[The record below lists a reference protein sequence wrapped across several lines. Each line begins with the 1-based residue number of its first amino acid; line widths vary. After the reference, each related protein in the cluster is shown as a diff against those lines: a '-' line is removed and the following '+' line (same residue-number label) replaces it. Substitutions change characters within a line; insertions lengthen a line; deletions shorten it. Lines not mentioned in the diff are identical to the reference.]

1 MITTMALAFAL
12 TGPGSLADTLPV
24 VTLRE
29 ALQQAVQLDPD
40 YVQSLGFLHN
50 AESARRTALLVFV
63 LPTVTASADYSQ
75 LSTKQFNIGTG
86 SAANATAR
94 ASIDARYE
102 LFTGGRK
109 LADAKRTAAD
119 LESTQAGELGARF
132 AAALEVERD
141 YYTVLGSR
149 ELDDVA
155 RQRLTRAR
163 EALVT
168 ARARVVSGA
177 TVQSDSLQ
185 VLLEV
190 QRAEVEVLRSGARLV
205 VARLQLGRRIGRSSP
220 VDAAPLDSLP
230 PPTLPLSL
238 DDAVMQAVAQGPSW
252 RQARAN
258 EHSANLQIRSRQG
271 SYFPT
276 VTLTG
281 SLGKFDDKFFPTE
294 TTRRSVGFSISLPVW
309 DGGQRELAIA
319 RLKSSRDV
327 TRAIREDLE
336 RAARRDVT
344 EAYSNFDVSRQ
355 AFAISLTGVSVAIE
369 ILRVQ
374 QSRYRAGAGTVLELL
389 DAQSQLVLAQ
399 ADLVQARYGVRL
411 ARAALEAMLGHRL
424 TNDTDRSTP

>member
-1 MITTMALAFAL
+1 MINALLLLAALA
-12 TGPGSLADTLPV
+12 GPGSRDTLPV

-29 ALQQAVQLDPD
+29 ALQQAVRLDPD
-40 YVQSLGFLHN
+40 YVRALGLLNN
-50 AESARRTALLVFV
+50 AESARRTALLVFL
-63 LPTVTASADYSQ
+63 LPTIAASADYSQ
-75 LSTKQFNIGTG
+75 LSTQQFNIGTG
-86 SAANATAR
+86 SAANATGR

-109 LADAKRTAAD
+109 FADAKRATAD

-132 AAALEVERD
+132 AVALEVERD
-141 YYTVLGSR
+141 YYGVLGAR
-149 ELDDVA
+149 ELYDVA
-155 RQRLTRAR
+155 QQRLTRAR

-190 QRAEVEVLRSGARLV
+190 QRAEIGVLRSDATMV
-205 VARLQLGRRIGRSSP
+205 VAQLQLGRRIGRGTP
-220 VDAAPLDSLP
+220 VDAAPLDSLLP
-230 PPTLPLSL
+230 PPLPLSL
-238 DDAVMQAVAQGPSW
+238 DAAVMQAVAQGPSW

-258 EHSANLQIRSRQG
+258 EHSANLQIRARQG
-271 SYFPT
+271 SYFPS
-276 VTLTG
+276 VTLIG
-281 SLGKFDDKFFPTE
+281 SLGKFDDKFFPTQ
-294 TTRRSVGFSISLPVW
+294 TTRRSVGFSLSLPIW

-319 RLKSSRDV
+319 RLQSSRDV
-327 TRAIREDLE
+327 ARAIREDLE

-344 EAYSNFDVSRQ
+344 EAYTTYDVSRR
-355 AFAISLTGVSVAIE
+355 ALAISLTGVAVAIE

-389 DAQSQLVLAQ
+389 DAQSQLVQAQ

-411 ARAALEAMLGHRL
+411 ARAALEAMLGRRL
-424 TNDTDRSTP
+424 TNDPDRSTP